1 MAFMENQGASVV
13 INHHI
18 LKGKQNQYED
28 WLDEIGPICRNSIGN
43 IDWQIIRPIPNLTF
57 NYTVIIRFDTIE
69 NLKSWMESTERKKL
83 IEKAKPLFAKDDK
96 YFVKSGLDFLFSPEN
111 GNQNVPVRWKQY
123 LVTWSAIYPLSILV
137 PLFVFPTLK
146 VLNFPENKFISS
158 FFVSGIVV
166 FIMVYFLMPKY
177 TLLIK
182 KWLYH
187 KT

>member
-1 MAFMENQGASVV
+1 MENQGASVV

-18 LKGKQNQYED
+18 IKGKEKQYEA

-69 NLKSWMESTERKKL
+69 NLKSWMGSNERKKF
-83 IEKAKPLFAKDDK
+83 IEKAKPIFAKDDK
-96 YFVKSGLDFLFSPEN
+96 YFIKSGLDFLFSPEN
-111 GNQNVPVRWKQY
+111 RNQNVPVRWKQY
-123 LVTWSAIYPLSILV
+123 VVTWSAIYPLSILV
-137 PLFVFPTLK
+137 PVLVFPTLK
-146 VLNFPENKFISS
+146 FLNFPENKFINS

-166 FIMVYFLMPKY
+166 YIMVYLLMPKY

-187 KT
+187 KI